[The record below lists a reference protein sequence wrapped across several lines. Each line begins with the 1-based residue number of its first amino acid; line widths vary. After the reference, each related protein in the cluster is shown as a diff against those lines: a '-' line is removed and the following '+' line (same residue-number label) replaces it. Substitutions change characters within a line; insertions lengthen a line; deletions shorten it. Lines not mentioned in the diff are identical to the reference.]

1 MVIYFTDKALKIHD
15 YRRISGLH
23 PASRRFGVE
32 GLFTTT
38 TIMYNNIIYPA
49 LLYKNKLIAIH
60 KDDLWYAALDTHT
73 DKFPKINGIYTFNN
87 STPDTDDEV
96 I

>member
-1 MVIYFTDKALKIHD
+1 MIIYFTDKALKIHD
-15 YRRISGLH
+15 YRIISGLH

-32 GLFTTT
+32 GLFTT

-60 KDDLWYAALDTHT
+60 KNDLWYATLDTYT
-73 DKFPKINGIYTFNN
+73 DKFPNINGIHTFNN
-87 STPDTDDEV
+87 STYNTDDED